1 MLVALACMLL
11 AALDQTVVAMAL
23 PRVAAELGQVEL
35 LAWSVTAYM
44 LGCAAMM
51 PVGGRLSDVHG
62 RRRVLLV
69 GLVLF
74 AAASAACG
82 AATSLAALI
91 VARGAQGLGAAI
103 LQAMALTTPADLAAP
118 AERARYQALFPAV
131 FLLAS
136 TLGPVAGGAVTDAM
150 GWRWVF
156 YLNVPIAALLALAVV
171 RLMPAAPPGRRPRV
185 SYAGA
190 GLLLVAM
197 VGLFAPLAIGPAHG
211 WRSPL
216 VPASLA
222 AGAAALVALRRV
234 ERGAAD
240 PIVPTGLLRDPTV
253 AAACAA
259 ALLLNV
265 ASVCL
270 WILLPLFLVDVL
282 GTSAAAAG
290 AAFVAL
296 AIGFVGGSV
305 LGSAVAQRTGRS
317 RGAMIAGCALAAAG
331 FALLAGLDARTGV
344 AAVSAILALTG
355 LGFGLVVPLTNLA
368 VQNAVPH
375 RLVGAATGLRQLAV
389 MLGQVVGAA
398 AVGALIAAT
407 FPGPGLPVDA
417 AREATAAAIARVYL
431 VLMPLPVL
439 ALGCL
444 ALLREDPVA
453 SPRTGRTAPRRSAAP
468 RR

>member
-23 PRVAAELGQVEL
+23 PRIAAELGQIEL

-44 LGCAAMM
+44 LGCTAMM
-51 PVGGRLSDVHG
+51 PVCGRLSDVHG

-82 AATSLAALI
+82 AAGSLAALV

-118 AERARYQALFPAV
+118 AERARYQALFPVV
-131 FLLAS
+131 FLVAS
-136 TLGPVAGGAVTDAM
+136 TVGPVVGGAVTDAM

-156 YLNVPIAALLALAVV
+156 YLNLPIAALLAVAVARV
-171 RLMPAAPPGRRPRV
+171 MPDAAPGGRPRV

-190 GLLLVAM
+190 ALLLVGM
-197 VGLFAPLAIGPAHG
+197 LGLLAPLAVDHATHG

-216 VPASLA
+216 VLGSLA
-222 AGAAALVALRRV
+222 VGAGSLVALRAL
-234 ERGAAD
+234 ERRAAE
-240 PIVPTGLLRDPTV
+240 PIVPLPLLRDRTV

-282 GTSAAAAG
+282 GTSAAGAG

-296 AIGFVGGSV
+296 AVGFVVGSV
-305 LGSAVAQRTGRS
+305 VGSAVAQRSGRS
-317 RGAMIAGCALAAAG
+317 RAAMITGAAVAATG
-331 FALLAGLDARTGV
+331 FALLAGLDAGTGV

-375 RLVGAATGLRQLAV
+375 RMVGAATGLRQLAV

-407 FPGPGLPVDA
+407 FPDPALRADLL
-417 AREATAAAIARVYL
+417 REATAAAIARVYL
-431 VLMPLPVL
+431 VLLPLPI
-439 ALGCL
+439 L
-444 ALLREDPVA
+444 ALLCLGLLPLDRVN
-453 SPRTGRTAPRRSAAP
+453 RSSSVQG
-468 RR
+468 